1 MDWDIVYLSL
11 KSKGYASLFFVL
23 YLLDELLSIEMVL
36 NSKAKVTIQQKN
48 KKVIKSYLSC

>member
-11 KSKGYASLFFVL
+11 KSKGYASLFFVS

-36 NSKAKVTIQQKN
+36 NSKVKSQFSKRT
-48 KKVIKSYLSC
+48 KKSSNLT